1 MIGGLLDGL
10 LDAGI
15 PQEQIIGIP
24 QGYKLAGYLQTLE
37 RKLAGRELWHQ
48 GLGLMT
54 WVVGNARI
62 VMKGNGIMVSKQE
75 SGVAKIDPLI
85 AALNAT
91 ALMSMN
97 PEPAQKEYSVF
108 RVGCCLWY
116 NYYTNKAQKTAILMG
131 F

>member
-1 MIGGLLDGL
+1 
-10 LDAGI
+10 
-15 PQEQIIGIP
+15 
-24 QGYKLAGYLQTLE
+24 
-37 RKLAGRELWHQ
+37 
-48 GLGLMT
+48 MT